1 MLLSRLR
8 PFVLLASLSGLA
20 GCWVTNTQ
28 TATAGYARQ
37 VATATMRV
45 AQMEERL
52 EKTEANLRDLEGRVL
67 AQGRDGIGAVEQLD
81 QMQSEIGR
89 LRGEF
94 EVVNFQLSEMKQNF
108 DVLMMDR
115 EVRQLHA
122 ELRLKQIEAF
132 LGVRPPAAPSKEAV
146 AKARTSDPKDTV
158 PGVNEPESSEE
169 ESAGDSEKENA
180 ADQGPTDKIKKA
192 LKHIDNG
199 RYRVA
204 RALLEK
210 LIRDFPDDDRQ
221 PKYRFHLAESYLKE
235 GNSAKAVGEFQKV
248 IDGYP
253 ASDWAAWSMVRQGD
267 SFAAM
272 EQGENA
278 VLFYEEVL
286 RMFPDSE
293 AADEARRL
301 RRDMVQ

>member
-1 MLLSRLR
+1 MLLNRLT
-8 PFVLLASLSGLA
+8 PLFLMASLGGLA
-20 GCWVTNTQ
+20 GCWVTGNQ
-28 TATAGYARQ
+28 TATAGYAKQ
-37 VATATMRV
+37 VATATLRV

-52 EKTEANLRDLEGRVL
+52 KNTEASQRDLEGRVL
-67 AQGRDGIGAVEQLD
+67 AQGREGIGAVEQLD
-81 QMQSEIGR
+81 QIQSEIGR

-108 DVLMMDR
+108 DSLTMDR

-122 ELRLKQIEAF
+122 ELRLKQLEAF
-132 LGVRPPAAPSKEAV
+132 LGVRPPVAPSKEAV
-146 AKARTSDPKDTV
+146 AEARNNDTPQETADV
-158 PGVNEPESSEE
+158 EETEDAAQDAPE
-169 ESAGDSEKENA
+169 EKEN
-180 ADQGPTDKIKKA
+180 DGSQGPTDKIKKA

-210 LIRDFPDDDRQ
+210 LIRDFPEDVRQ
-221 PKYRFHLAESYLKE
+221 PKFRFHLAESYLKE

-272 EQGENA
+272 EQSENA

-293 AADEARRL
+293 AADEAKRL